1 MIPALLF
8 FVFLLVVAL
17 IATGVGLAKSNKR
30 LAALTKQMLANAATA
45 DEQLAK
51 CKQGHGELKTRAEDE
66 IKKLREVIG
75 DLKTQNQQL
84 GKFEQ
89 GYRDLKAK
97 AEEKIRGLMSSV
109 ADLQGKNQTA
119 QQNLAAQIA
128 KMQRWQA
135 IMDAEEEARRI
146 ISEAQAEAERLREDA
161 QRILAEAQAKAQ
173 SLIRECEERLA
184 EAMATAEKI
193 AFEANTSAT
202 DIRQHVEVKAAEM
215 LATARDEARH
225 MTERAKSV
233 TEEARAR
240 ANQLLADAEEQAKDI
255 AGEAYE
261 VKKNLSLYERTLKA
275 VKNQLEGYGDEYIVP
290 THSLLDDLA
299 DEFGHAEAGKELKAA
314 RDRVKAMVKNDE
326 AAACDYVEANRRL
339 TAVRFV
345 VDAFN
350 GKVDSILS
358 TAKHDNF
365 GKLNQQIKDA
375 FLIVNSNGEAFRSA
389 RITDQYLAARLDEL
403 KWAVIAH
410 ELKKKEQEEQRLVK
424 ERIREEEKARREY
437 ERAIKEAAREE
448 EAVQKAMA
456 KLQEQL
462 GKASAEERS
471 KYEAQLQ
478 EMQEKLRAA
487 EEKGQRAISMAQQ
500 TKAGHVYII
509 SNVGSFGEHVYKI
522 GLTRR
527 LDPLDRVRELGD
539 SSVPFEFDVHA
550 LIKADDAPALEN
562 QLHKHFLL
570 HQVNKVNYRKEF
582 FRCDLST
589 IRGEVEKLGLQ
600 SHWTMLAEA
609 TDYRETLAIEKK
621 LAEDPLAR
629 ERWMQ
634 RQLELD
640 PTDGGRGELV
650 GAGVGA
656 DEEDEDG

>member
-1 MIPALLF
+1 MIPVLALLTC
-8 FVFLLVVAL
+8 LLVVAL
-17 IATGVGLAKSNKR
+17 IATGVMLAKASRRN
-30 LAALTKQMLANAATA
+30 AALIKQVSSVTIAAE
-45 DEQLAK
+45 EQLTK
-51 CKQGHGELKTRAEDE
+51 CKEGHVELKKRAEDE
-66 IKKLREVIG
+66 TKKLYGTIG
-75 DLKTQNQQL
+75 ELKAQNQRL
-84 GKFEQ
+84 GKYEQ

-97 AEEKIRGLMSSV
+97 AEEKIRGLMAAV

-119 QQNLAAQIA
+119 QQNLTAQIA
-128 KMQRWQA
+128 KMQRWQG
-135 IMDAEEEARRI
+135 IIDAEEEARRI
-146 ISEAQAEAERLREDA
+146 ISEAQAEAEQLRADA

-184 EAMATAEKI
+184 EAVATAQKI
-193 AFEANTSAT
+193 TSEANTSAT
-202 DIRQHVEVKAAEM
+202 DIRQHVELQAADM
-215 LATARDEARH
+215 LAAARDEARH
-225 MTERAKSV
+225 MTDHAKSV
-233 TEEARAR
+233 MEEARAR
-240 ANQLLADAEEQAKDI
+240 ANQLVADAEEEAKNI

-261 VKKNLSLYERTLKA
+261 LKKNLSLYERTLKA

-299 DEFGHAEAGKELKAA
+299 DEFSHAEAGKELKAA
-314 RDRVKAMVKNDE
+314 RDRVKAMIKNDE

-365 GKLNQQIKDA
+365 GKLSQQIKDA

-389 RITDQYLAARLDEL
+389 RITDRYLAARLEEL

-410 ELKKKEQEEQRLVK
+410 ELKKKEQEEQRLIK
-424 ERIREEEKARREY
+424 ERMREEEKARREY

-462 GKASAEERS
+462 GKASAEERA

-487 EEKGQRAISMAQQ
+487 EERGQRALSMAQQ

-589 IRGEVEKLGLQ
+589 IRAEVEKLGLQ
-600 SHWTMLAEA
+600 THWTMLAEA
-609 TDYRETLAIEKK
+609 ADYRETLAIEKK
-621 LAEDPLAR
+621 LADDPLAR

-640 PTDGGRGELV
+640 PTDGGRGELIGV
-650 GAGVGA
+650 GAGSDQED
-656 DEEDEDG
+656 DEM

>member
-8 FVFLLVVAL
+8 IVCLLIVAL
-17 IATGVGLAKSNKR
+17 VATGVVAAKSDKRANALAKKI
-30 LAALTKQMLANAATA
+30 A
-45 DEQLAK
+45 DNSASLDSQLAK
-51 CKQGHGELKTRAEDE
+51 CRELNGELKAKANEE
-66 IKKLREVIG
+66 IKKLYAVISE
-75 DLKTQNQQL
+75 LKSKNQHL
-84 GKFEQ
+84 VKYEQ

-97 AEEKIRGLMSSV
+97 AEDKISNMMAFI
-109 ADLQGKNQTA
+109 ADLEGKNKTA
-119 QQNLAAQIA
+119 EQNLAAQFA
-128 KMQRWQA
+128 RMQRWQV
-135 IMDAEEEARRI
+135 IMDAEDEARRLL
-146 ISEAQAEAERLREDA
+146 SEAQSEADRLKAEA
-161 QRILAEAQAKAQ
+161 QRILSDAQHKADTI
-173 SLIRECEERLA
+173 IRGSDQQLA
-184 EAMATAEKI
+184 DAATTADQIK
-193 AFEANTSAT
+193 ADANTTAT
-202 DIRQHVEVKAAEM
+202 DIRQHVAAQAADI
-215 LATARDEARH
+215 LVAARDEAKH
-225 MTERAKSV
+225 MTDHAQSV
-233 TEEARAR
+233 MDEARVR
-240 ANQLLADAEEQAKDI
+240 ANQLVADAEEQAKEI

-261 VKKNLSLYERTLKA
+261 VKRNLSLYERTLKA
-275 VKNQLEGYGDEYIVP
+275 VKNQLDGYGDEYIVP

-299 DEFGHAEAGKELKAA
+299 DEFGHAEAGRELKAT

-326 AAACDYVEANRRL
+326 AAMCDYVEANRRL

-365 GKLNQQIKDA
+365 GKLSQQIKDA

-410 ELKKKEQEEQRLVK
+410 ELKKKEQEEQRLIK

-448 EAVQKAMA
+448 EAVQKAIA

-462 GKASAEERS
+462 SKASAEES
-471 KYEAQLQ
+471 AKYAAQLQ

-539 SSVPFEFDVHA
+539 SSVPFEFDIHA
-550 LIKADDAPALEN
+550 LIKSDDAPTLEN

-589 IRGEVEKLGLQ
+589 IRNEVEKLGLQ

-621 LAEDPLAR
+621 IAEDPLAR

-634 RQLELD
+634 RQLEFD
-640 PTDGGRGELV
+640 PTDGGRGEV
-650 GAGVGA
+650 VEIGAASDG
-656 DEEDEDG
+656 DE